1 MASQKKIVVAGDLTT
16 DWNIARFRTVDKNH
30 TPWNLNNS
38 AKMFT
43 SRGGAALLA
52 DIIQAIL
59 DRKCEENGREYVI
72 HQSGAPEEM
81 LDPSDKRITQAY
93 WQLAPF
99 EHGKKKIWRVV
110 NFLGSERSQIIDDSM
125 LEWMKVVGD
134 EPHADLVVLDDAGQ
148 VFRDQ
153 PSIWPKAI
161 LEGGKCKWMKMT
173 EPVAQ
178 GKLWDHLI
186 REHAEH
192 LIVVLRADD
201 LRLTEVQIS
210 RELSWERTS
219 QDLVWEL
226 THNPRVN
233 TFAQCAHVVV
243 SFETT
248 GAVLLSRQKD
258 QDDLHP
264 DSILFFDPAV
274 IEGTWRQD
282 YPGGMYGYTSCLVT
296 SLVNQLLISAD
307 EPDIHQ
313 AVQSGL
319 STLREL
325 HLAGF
330 GEVTS
335 DISSN
340 KIELPVDHIAEML
353 IKKDTPF
360 AKAAIQNPLR
370 FLEQTDP
377 EGPRPLKPGYWTI
390 LEDVYQDDLIEM
402 AQRIVLE
409 GPQLALKEIPLGKF
423 GDLLTMDRR
432 EIESFRS
439 FRTLVS
445 EYIRQGKQKRPL
457 NIAVFGAPGSG
468 KSFGIIQVAGS
479 LLPDQIEVR
488 EFNLSQMVSV
498 DDFTAALHQV
508 RDIGLRN
515 KIPLVFWDEFDS
527 TLDGKSLGWLRYFLA
542 PMQDGSFTVEQ
553 TVHPIGRAIFV
564 FAGGTSRSLDDFQKV
579 LPETEFRA
587 AKGPDFI
594 SRLKGFINIMGP
606 NPQVDGKPAQPHE
619 DPYFIIR
626 RAILLHS
633 ILKRNTAHLFVNRT
647 GKETLNIDLGVLW
660 ALLQTSEY
668 KHGIRS
674 IESIIAMSMLA
685 DKSSFERSSLP
696 SETQLD
702 LHVDGQ
708 EFLALLQQL
717 TLEGDLLERL
727 AVAAHEIYCD
737 GLRKRGYRLGPQ
749 NDEVLK
755 TAYALR
761 PFDEL
766 SEELKEQNR
775 SNVRDISKKIVR
787 IGYFMVPAR
796 SNEHPFDFPGG
807 DLEKLSQWEHD
818 RWMDA
823 KLASGWVYGPET
835 DPDRRTHSYLV
846 PWEELPEDEK
856 EKDRDLVKGI
866 PKIVFRAGY
875 TIVKSKRQKEK

>member
-1 MASQKKIVVAGDLTT
+1 GQG
-16 DWNIARFRTVDKNH
+16 FR
-30 TPWNLNNS
+30 
-38 AKMFT
+38 
-43 SRGGAALLA
+43 
-52 DIIQAIL
+52 
-59 DRKCEENGREYVI
+59 E
-72 HQSGAPEEM
+72 
-81 LDPSDKRITQAY
+81 
-93 WQLAPF
+93 
-99 EHGKKKIWRVV
+99 
-110 NFLGSERSQIIDDSM
+110 
-125 LEWMKVVGD
+125 
-134 EPHADLVVLDDAGQ
+134 
-148 VFRDQ
+148 Q
-153 PSIWPKAI
+153 PGLWPKAI
-161 LEGGKCKWMKMT
+161 LEGGKCKWIILKMA

-178 GKLWDHLI
+178 GMLWEYLI
-186 REHAEH
+186 RNHAEH
-192 LIVVLRADD
+192 LIVVLTADD

-233 TFAQCAHVVV
+233 SFTQCAHVVV

-248 GAVLLSRQKD
+248 GAILLSGQKD
-258 QDDLHP
+258 QQDLHP
-264 DSILFFDPAV
+264 DSFLFFDPAV

-282 YPGGMYGYTSCLVT
+282 YPGGMYGYTCCFVS

-319 STLREL
+319 SALREL

-330 GEVTS
+330 GEATS

-340 KIELPVDHIAEML
+340 KIEFPVDHIAEML
-353 IKKDTPF
+353 IKKEALF
-360 AKAAIQNPLR
+360 AKVVIQNPLR

-390 LEDVYQDDLIEM
+390 LEDIYQDDLVEM
-402 AQRIVLE
+402 AQRIVLD

-423 GDLLTMDRR
+423 GHLLTMDRR

-445 EYIRQGKQKRPL
+445 EYIRQGRQKRPL

-468 KSFGIIQVAGS
+468 KSFGVIQVAGS
-479 LLPDQIEVR
+479 LLPGQIEVL

-498 DDFTAALHQV
+498 DNFTAALHQV
-508 RDIGLRN
+508 RDIGLSN

-527 TLDGKSLGWLRYFLA
+527 ALDGNPLGWLRYFLA
-542 PMQDGSFTVEQ
+542 PMQDGSFTVGQ

-564 FAGGTSRSLDDFQKV
+564 FAGGTSRSLDDFEKV
-579 LPETEFRA
+579 LPKTEFRD

-606 NPQVDGKPAQPHE
+606 NPQKDGQPARANE

-633 ILKRNTAHLFVNRT
+633 IFKRNTPHLFVKRS

-660 ALLQTSEY
+660 ALLQTNEY

-674 IESIIAMSMLA
+674 IESIIALSMLA
-685 DKSSFERSSLP
+685 EKPSFERSSLP

-708 EFLALLQQL
+708 EFLALVQQL

-727 AVAAHEIYCD
+727 AVAAHAIYCD
-737 GLRKRGYRLGPQ
+737 GLRKRGYTLGPQ
-749 NDEVLK
+749 NDEALK

-775 SNVRDISKKIVR
+775 SNVIDISKKLAR

-807 DLEKLSQWEHD
+807 DLDKLSQWEHE
-818 RWMDA
+818 RWMQE
-823 KLASGWVYGPET
+823 KLATDWVYGLET
-835 DPDRRTHSYLV
+835 DPDKRVHSSLV
-846 PWEELPEDEK
+846 PWGELPEAEK

-866 PKIVFRAGY
+866 PKIIFRAGY
-875 TIVKSKRQKEK
+875 TIVKSKRHMPNSD